1 MKTYL
6 KISIITII
14 SFISFL
20 ILYGCANGI
29 VALENTSTN
38 DINAENTKITQETSE
53 GISEEKQIEVFELT
67 DDIKRRFDA
76 VTDFYKDKTQEFYSE
91 GGCVKDAETAGKI
104 AAVLFEAVFIDEL
117 QDYELPLEIYYDEV
131 NNYWLIRTS
140 FPEIDMRGGRRYIII
155 NAVNAEVMAIWAF
168 Q

>member
-29 VALENTSTN
+29 VALENTSTD
-38 DINAENTKITQETSE
+38 DISAESTKITQETSE

-117 QDYELPLEIYYDEV
+117 QDYELPLKVYYDDV
-131 NNYWLIRTS
+131 NNYWFVRTAPL
-140 FPEIDMRGGRRYIII
+140 PEGWRGGSRYVII
-155 NAVNAEVMAIWAF
+155 NAMNAEVMAIWAF